1 MLVIIF
7 NNISIIVLTVI
18 IIIILFLFLN
28 RQRWQG
34 AYRASVAPEE
44 SPTMYFSMFRE
55 APCCSPLPASCTHK
69 QPRSVPEI
77 VKVQLHVSATRSV
90 PEILKIQLHV
100 NLGQSL
106 RSLRFSCIFK
116 QPRSAPE
123 IGKIQ
128 LHVETT
134 LVSPRDC
141 KSLILSAPEFTIS
154 DCLHTLQAQTED
166 SMPWSQ
172 RRQAGKA
179 RLAKHL
185 NRRVC
190 FGVLVLKV
198 DHYGLGLR
206 VAVLSVDLKSM

>member
-1 MLVIIF
+1 MILVIIF

-18 IIIILFLFLN
+18 ILILLLLLILN

-106 RSLRFSCIFK
+106 RLLRFSCIFK

-123 IGKIQ
+123 MGKIQ
-128 LHVETT
+128 LHV
-134 LVSPRDC
+134 
-141 KSLILSAPEFTIS
+141 
-154 DCLHTLQAQTED
+154 
-166 SMPWSQ
+166 
-172 RRQAGKA
+172 
-179 RLAKHL
+179 
-185 NRRVC
+185 
-190 FGVLVLKV
+190 
-198 DHYGLGLR
+198 
-206 VAVLSVDLKSM
+206 